1 MTNVPEGHNSEIGIR
16 NAIFANYT
24 SLLGLFRKYSDS
36 DIIDGIRRQDSKILT
51 FLYDAYYQ
59 VIRDHLRQNSGS
71 EDDVYDVLQESV
83 VILYRQVTGDNF
95 VLTSDL
101 KGYFFG
107 IARNVWNS
115 QLRYRSR
122 LATLE
127 SDIADTS
134 EAEEINART
143 LERIVTRSFAL
154 LKEDCQMVLNL
165 FSEGHTYEEM
175 ARIMGM
181 KSEAYARRK
190 KYLCKEALMEIIK
203 TDPEY
208 QDLGPL

>member
-1 MTNVPEGHNSEIGIR
+1 M
-16 NAIFANYT
+16 
-24 SLLGLFRKYSDS
+24 GLFRKYSDC

-51 FLYDAYYQ
+51 YLYDAYYQ
-59 VIRDHLRQNSGS
+59 VIRDHLKLNSGS
-71 EDDVYDVLQESV
+71 EDDVFDVLQESV
-83 VILYRQVTGDNF
+83 VILYKQVTTDNF
-95 VLTSDL
+95 ALTSDL

-107 IARNVWNS
+107 IARNVWNT
-115 QLRYRSR
+115 QLRYKSR
-122 LATLE
+122 LSALE
-127 SDIADTS
+127 TDMADTS
-134 EAEEINART
+134 EAEEVNART

-165 FSEGHTYEEM
+165 YSEVYTYEEI
-175 ARIMGM
+175 ARKMGM